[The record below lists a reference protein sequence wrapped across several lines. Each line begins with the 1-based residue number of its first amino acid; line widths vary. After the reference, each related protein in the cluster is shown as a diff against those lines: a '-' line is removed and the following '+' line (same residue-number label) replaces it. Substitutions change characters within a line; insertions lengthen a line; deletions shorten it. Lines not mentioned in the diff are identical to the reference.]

1 MICPEM
7 IGSSSPYPYFK
18 SGRVN
23 MLDFGAKR
31 CAAVER
37 RAVESRGD
45 NIGTAFGLSVRY
57 LPLGGSNS
65 LRIGRYPTL
74 SSKFLVKR

>member
-45 NIGTAFGLSVRY
+45 NIGTASVY
-57 LPLGGSNS
+57 LKDTYHLAGQI
-65 LRIGRYPTL
+65 L
-74 SSKFLVKR
+74 